1 MADLNE
7 ETTHEINEVEEI
19 VEEKRKPIDP
29 NLQGIQLF
37 YEKNKQ
43 IINYVGG
50 ALLILVASFCF
61 FKLYYLPEQDKEVA
75 NEIFWAENFFEK
87 DSFNIALKGGPIV
100 ISTEGQKSMK
110 GFEQL
115 ADEYSMTKT
124 GNLANYYAG
133 ICYMRTGK
141 FQQAIEFLQKYSGND
156 EMISSIALGAI
167 GDCFLELNNI
177 DDAIKFY
184 LKAVENS
191 KNNFTTPI
199 YLKKTG
205 FAYELKANYTEAL
218 AVYERILKEF
228 SKTTEG
234 LEIEKDIAKVKAL
247 GNL

>member
-7 ETTHEINEVEEI
+7 ETTPEINEVEET

-29 NLQGIQLF
+29 SIQGIQLF

-43 IINYVGG
+43 TINYVGG
-50 ALLILVASFCF
+50 GLLLLVAAFCF

-75 NEIFWAENFFEK
+75 NEIFWAENYFEK
-87 DSFNIALKGGPIV
+87 DSFNIALKGGPMV

-110 GFEQL
+110 GFEQI

-141 FQQAIEFLQKYSGND
+141 FQQAIDFLQKYSGND
-156 EMISSIALGAI
+156 EMISSIALGAT
-167 GDCFLELNNI
+167 GDCFLELNNV
-177 DDAIKFY
+177 DEAIKFY
-184 LKAVENS
+184 LKAAEKS
-191 KNNFTTPI
+191 NNGFTTPF
-199 YLKKTG
+199 YLKKAG
-205 FAYELKANYTEAL
+205 FAYEQKSNFTEAL
-218 AVYERILKEF
+218 TIYERIQKEYRK
-228 SKTTEG
+228 SNEG
-234 LEIEKDIAKVKAL
+234 KEIERDIAKIKAL